1 MKSFCEDAKR
11 FLEEDKD
18 FLYYLSVVFGWIY
31 FVAWSI
37 SFYGQLIENFRRK
50 SVKGLNFDFEIY
62 NLVIDYIYKFKK

>member
-1 MKSFCEDAKR
+1 MENYFLR

-37 SFYGQLIENFRRK
+37 SFYGQLIEN
-50 SVKGLNFDFEIY
+50 
-62 NLVIDYIYKFKK
+62 